1 MSTYGISGAYFKST
15 AITSGHPTYEIHPT
29 YAFNS
34 LNQVTLI
41 GAYAYYPSSINPSSS
56 TMTITTRDGS
66 NFTFTNPD
74 NHSITTIPPSIASG
88 GSITQIIVQ
97 FDSTKNVG
105 IYITPTTS
113 PATWPTF
120 VSTFSISSSS
130 NPPTFSHTIAI
141 NGYNQTADFLIVD
154 TSSCET
160 LIAFP
165 NADTVPNNKAIFI
178 KDKSWK
184 AATNPIYV
192 QCVNQGRIDN
202 KSIITLNQ
210 NGSCLSL
217 FSDLS
222 VYYISSMYPTT
233 NPGPIA
239 TTNVSPSNALGVQ
252 SNSAN
257 AFMNMINVY
266 NTDIPP
272 LYPNYGSQRETGKNV
287 VILPSFPP
295 SVIIQSLVVSGS
307 SDAYSANVTIPSTQG
322 FYTGD
327 YCSIKIIGDNND
339 HYGFDHSKT
348 NYGPIT
354 VVDNNTLTLPI
365 TSTQQS
371 FNLDA
376 GMSITVESP
385 THTYGPALCMVVY
398 AGGVGGQRTTYPLGF
413 VTSDWQ
419 SGSHNIDNNPA
430 YSATAAPCI
439 SSGQI
444 QTSIISSTSPDTV
457 TLASS
462 FGLSPKT
469 QVTFGTNSSG
479 FSTASKY
486 YVANTYSVGS
496 VIVPLAS
503 TSDGGTPLSGA
514 LTVPPNLVYL
524 AGFIS
529 KDSSVTAYRNYY
541 VLSSAYTFTAN
552 AEIQFNS
559 SIGGVSQSTSYYVT
573 NQSGLYFQILDAIDG
588 SIVEL
593 SGSIGTAQTYY
604 TITLN
609 SCTGSGTLVPTAAS
623 CDGSYNTY
631 TFASSPAS
639 AGLTNPVSVN
649 IVGITPSTYNLTN
662 ALISSNSTYTIV
674 IPATTIAPLTGSSH
688 TITVTGPS
696 GGNYSVTIP
705 TNNNESLSLPTSG
718 GATYIT
724 IVGSALNSGVSINNT
739 RFLVTAS
746 TSTSITFTTSIVVTT
761 TYFTTAGTVANSTA
775 GTFSSASV
783 TAINYTPNTIT
794 AAANGNHTTI
804 IAGSGITI
812 GTGSIAAGPYRVFNP
827 TIGGSTFT
835 FQLTNSAGST
845 TPLPLNATSSF
856 STPSGDP
863 HNVTTVLN
871 LTGWAPAA
879 NGFFTDIYHR
889 FNGGD
894 VISYNQD
901 IGGARQWYNTSYS
914 TSLVISGVTFD
925 GFVITGATLT
935 GNASSITPTINAPK
949 AYIAAGEGTKSSGI
963 VFFSEGTTG
972 GGNGTWYIA
981 GYYDPSYWSWKTA
994 IPTDYGEYY
1003 SIPSPP
1009 SQFALTISANVNSY
1023 ISLPDSLN
1031 IPITIPPT
1039 TPPPYLIIAKSLIT
1053 DHGDGNIGFST
1064 YSPGNSNLFNDSG
1077 VIRIAW
1083 NGQDT
1088 VRPCVW
1094 FVSETR
1100 SDESFVR
1107 YYPILSYSP

>member
-15 AITSGHPTYEIHPT
+15 ATTGSPSHQVYEIHPT

-41 GAYAYYPSSINPSSS
+41 GAYAYYPSSIDPSLS

-74 NHSITTIPPSIASG
+74 NHGITTIPADTASG

-120 VSTFSISSSS
+120 VSTFSISSTS
-130 NPPTFSHTIAI
+130 NPSTFSHTIAI

-239 TTNVSPSNALGVQ
+239 TTNVYPSNALGVQ

-327 YCSIKIIGDNND
+327 KCSIKIIGDNND

-419 SGSHNIDNNPA
+419 SSPASHIDNNPA

-486 YVANTYSVGS
+486 YVANNYSVGS

-573 NQSGLYFQILDAIDG
+573 NQSGLYFQILDAIGG

-609 SCTGSGTLVPTAAS
+609 SCTGSGTVVITSAS
-623 CDGSYNTY
+623 YTSAGSGTITY
-631 TFASSPAS
+631 TCTTDPALSGFSTSSS
-639 AGLTNPVSVN
+639 AAYGNTVTVSGFTNFS
-649 IVGITPSTYNLTN
+649 ITNQ
-662 ALISSNSTYTIV
+662 
-674 IPATTIAPLTGSSH
+674 TIASVKSTSPYNFTVTKTITGSH
-688 TITVTGPS
+688 PDETVNTTGVLD
-696 GGNYSVTIP
+696 GY
-705 TNNNESLSLPTSG
+705 TS
-718 GATYIT
+718 
-724 IVGSALNSGVSINNT
+724 
-739 RFLVTAS
+739 
-746 TSTSITFTTSIVVTT
+746 
-761 TYFTTAGTVANSTA
+761 
-775 GTFSSASV
+775 
-783 TAINYTPNTIT
+783 NTIT
-794 AAANGNHTTI
+794 ASANGNHTTI
-804 IAGSGITI
+804 IEGSSITI
-812 GTGSIAAGPYRVFNP
+812 GTGSIAAGSYRVFNP
-827 TIGGSTFT
+827 TTGGSTFT
-835 FQLTNSAGST
+835 FQLTNSADST
-845 TPLPLNATSSF
+845 TPLTLNATSSF
-856 STPSGDP
+856 GSPSGDQ

-879 NGFFTDIYHR
+879 NGFFTDRYHR
-889 FNGGD
+889 FNSGD